1 MEVVNYFGI
10 IYSRS
15 HCNGRSVRVDNQ
27 TVAVA
32 IIKLL
37 EYLLYFVALSFIVF
51 CCICVGFAYRMFSHI
66 SVIANTQVING
77 CA

>member
-37 EYLLYFVALSFIVF
+37 EYLLYFVALSFIVLLYGVCMMYADF
-51 CCICVGFAYRMFSHI
+51 IDE
-66 SVIANTQVING
+66 
-77 CA
+77 